1 LLGVLC
7 VPDLDNT
14 MQFTFEKDLDNPVKG
29 ILRVVCAAMREKGYD
44 PANQLIGYIVSG
56 DPTYITGYKNARVL
70 IASIDRDELLEEFV
84 TEYINKITD

>member
-1 LLGVLC
+1 LLGVLT

-29 ILRVVCAAMREKGYD
+29 ILRLVCAAMREKGYD

-56 DPTYITGYKNARVL
+56 DPTYITGYKNARSL

-84 TEYINKITD
+84 TEYIEKIAD

>member
-1 LLGVLC
+1 MLGVLT

-29 ILRVVCAAMREKGYD
+29 ILRLVCAAMREKGYD

-56 DPTYITGYKNARVL
+56 DPTYITGYKNARSL

-84 TEYINKITD
+84 TEYIEKIAD

>member
-1 LLGVLC
+1 M
-7 VPDLDNT
+7 PDLDNT